1 MVAEEELD
9 VLAGIP
15 KRWVVGD
22 EENGVKRNPKAAA
35 GATGWIMVPFLE
47 MVRTGRFELN
57 SL

>member
-1 MVAEEELD
+1 MAEEELLD
-9 VLAGIP
+9 ILAGFP

-22 EENGVKRNPKAAA
+22 EENGVKGNPRA
-35 GATGWIMVPFLE
+35 GPGAIGWIMVPFLK